1 MAAVAAGY
9 RKSLVSARWPV
20 LLLSCANGR
29 RKCMVLSPCR
39 GSISGF
45 LGSFQSGGAFFGLR
59 ALTIERLV
67 MSGCGQRHEPTK
79 NF

>member
-9 RKSLVSARWPV
+9 RMGLVSTGWPA

-29 RKCMVLSPCR
+29 RKRYFHLVGGSLSGC
-39 GSISGF
+39 
-45 LGSFQSGGAFFGLR
+45 LGSFQSGGAFLGRR

-67 MSGCGQRHEPTK
+67 MSGCGQGHEPAIK
-79 NF
+79 V